1 MGGFFGKGKDK
12 DKQDEKPV
20 VPVNRPSRRA
30 VVAAGS
36 PGTQRVAAPG
46 DKPPVQRATGPVVR
60 PVPAPST
67 GESTGSV
74 FAKAKGA
81 PLPPPPT
88 SDSDNLV
95 LQPNAPVVRPDTK
108 GPITSSAAPQF
119 SGSLTSNSRTTGPA
133 RSGDAALVEF
143 MITKARL
150 ISADQAELVQAK
162 AQREGLPL
170 DVAAVSLNLITEDQL
185 VNALTQECWVPHLKV
200 DKYEIRKKALD
211 TISKEDAVHFGV
223 FPVDKLGSLLTLAMV
238 NPLDADTIRVLEGK
252 TNLDIK
258 RVVATRS
265 EIHQGIEKYYSGKVE
280 AKDTSISFT
289 ADSAMETKSVTQ
301 MLGNVKS
308 ADIVV
313 PAPEPEIQDIDDL
326 LTEDEVIAPAII
338 APVVI
343 EPPLVVPV
351 GEVIELAEPEIIDS
365 PALEARPAPL
375 PAIAVP
381 ESDGFTPIPAPF
393 QLDDAPMAV
402 TPPPV
407 KAQPVT
413 QRVTAAEFDL
423 DDTDALAPA
432 IKPATETRPKISKPV
447 QVTPPAVRQLPAAAQ
462 PAAPAPTPVAVP
474 RSSSI
479 SRPVTGATRPASGTH
494 ARPSSGVIA
503 RPATGATRPPSGTHA
518 RPSSGAIA
526 RPPGSSSN
534 LFPARTSTGRVA
546 NPKVVNLIP
555 VLEEEFQHAITHGK
569 AHVFEKW
576 VGLQSRNR
584 IINAITVEAEFDSL
598 LADVFDGK

>member
-12 DKQDEKPV
+12 DKQDEKPA

-30 VVAAGS
+30 VVAGGAPS
-36 PGTQRVAAPG
+36 TQQVAAPG
-46 DKPPVQRATGPVVR
+46 AKPPAQRATGTVVR
-60 PVPAPST
+60 PIPAPPA
-67 GESTGSV
+67 GETAGSV
-74 FAKAKGA
+74 FAKPKGQT
-81 PLPPPPT
+81 LPSPPS

-95 LQPNAPVVRPDTK
+95 LQPNAPVTRPDTK

-119 SGSLTSNSRTTGPA
+119 SGSLTSHARTTGPS
-133 RSGDAALVEF
+133 RSGDTALIDF
-143 MITKARL
+143 MVSKASL
-150 ISADQAELVQAK
+150 ISADQAELARSK
-162 AQREGLPL
+162 AQRDGIPL

-238 NPLDADTIRVLEGK
+238 NPLDADTIHVLEGK

-265 EIHQGIEKYYSGKVE
+265 EIRQGIEKYYSGKVE

-289 ADSAMETKSVTQ
+289 ADTTMETKSVTQ

-308 ADIVV
+308 ADVVV

-338 APVVI
+338 APAVI

-351 GEVIELAEPEIIDS
+351 GEVIELVEPEVIES

-375 PAIAVP
+375 PVIAAP
-381 ESDGFTPIPAPF
+381 EPQGFTPVSAPF
-393 QLDDAPMAV
+393 LLDDEPLAV
-402 TPPPV
+402 TAPV
-407 KAQPVT
+407 VKTPPVT

-432 IKPATETRPKISKPV
+432 IKPATESRPQISNPV
-447 QVTPPAVRQLPAAAQ
+447 QFTPPAVPQLPVAQ
-462 PAAPAPTPVAVP
+462 PTRPQATVPTPVSVAVP
-474 RSSSI
+474 RTGSI
-479 SRPVTGATRPASGTH
+479 ARPVTGATKPASGTH
-494 ARPSSGVIA
+494 SHPG
-503 RPATGATRPPSGTHA
+503 
-518 RPSSGAIA
+518 SGAIA
-526 RPPGSSSN
+526 NPPGSSSN
-534 LFPARTSTGRVA
+534 LFPARTGTGRVV

-584 IINAITVEAEFDSL
+584 IINAIAVEAEFDSL
-598 LADVFDGK
+598 MADVFDGK